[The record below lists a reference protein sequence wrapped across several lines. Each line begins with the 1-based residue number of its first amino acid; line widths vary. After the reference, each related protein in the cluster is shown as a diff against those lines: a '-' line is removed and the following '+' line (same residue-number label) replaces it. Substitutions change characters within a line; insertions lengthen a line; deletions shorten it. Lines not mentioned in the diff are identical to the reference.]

1 MISQIPFFMAP
12 NKIITPEKTHE
23 FPLPESK
30 VKPNFFT
37 TPGFVYQIKGV
48 RESLIKGRNTIVFRI
63 WQYDKDGSNSIGWC

>member
-12 NKIITPEKTHE
+12 NKIITPEKTYE

-37 TPGFVYQIKGV
+37 NPGFVYQIKGV
-48 RESLIKGRNTIVFRI
+48 RESLIKGRNTIGVQSSEYGNVTRTDLI
-63 WQYDKDGSNSIGWC
+63 L